1 MEKTVQ
7 GDYGVVHWLE
17 EHLIEVVPKQGIEV
31 SGDDLAL
38 IYQGIYERSNGY
50 YALLIN
56 RENDYSLTFDAHQQL
71 GNAEGLVASAYL
83 VYSEASAQVAEYNAK
98 LARAARCPIAVF
110 QNRDQ
115 ALVWL
120 RMHLQRYEAQQQA
133 AAKHGAKPG

>member
-17 EHLIEVVPKQGIEV
+17 DHLIEVVPKQGIEV
-31 SGDDLAL
+31 SGDDLAF
-38 IYQGIYERSNGY
+38 IYQGILERSQGY
-50 YALLIN
+50 CALLIN

-98 LARAARCPIAVF
+98 LAHASRCPIAVF
-110 QNRDQ
+110 QSRKQ
-115 ALVWL
+115 AIAWL
-120 RMHLQRYEAQQQA
+120 KEHLQHYESQTQS
-133 AAKHGAKPG
+133 P